1 MKNQAAVPGYAW
13 SSNFHELY
21 AHAVEAYQ
29 NGIRVPSELVAKAEA
44 DFLAAIGC
52 SSAEV
57 YDFVEDF
64 CEYGE
69 PDFEDVLLVTA
80 VRRAYFLSAQR
91 GKRSNRAASKE
102 NLPPKEAQFGGIVW
116 LPRIIAKAEAK
127 LRGELPPG
135 VMYGCGGDRP
145 FLKKVNIHPADF
157 LSLVWRTGG
166 DRHQVL
172 AVVQESLAL
181 LLQETSTLDR

>member
-1 MKNQAAVPGYAW
+1 MKNQAAAPRYAW
-13 SSNFHELY
+13 SSNFRELY

-69 PDFEDVLLVTA
+69 PESETVLLITA
-80 VRRAYFLSAQR
+80 VRRAYFLSVQG
-91 GKRSNRAASKE
+91 GKPSNHASSQE
-102 NLPPKEAQFGGIVW
+102 NLPAKEAQLGGIVW
-116 LPRIIAKAEAK
+116 LPRIIAKAQAK

-135 VMYGCGGDRP
+135 VMYGCGGDRG

-157 LSLVWRTGG
+157 LLLVWHAKR
-166 DRHQVL
+166 
-172 AVVQESLAL
+172 AEIASLCL
-181 LLQETSTLDR
+181 T